1 MSTLSLSKL
10 KEAGIPTAVHYPVS
24 LNQQS
29 AYSHRCCPDC
39 TPTASTV
46 AKQVLSLLM
55 SADLR
60 PLPQ

>member
-1 MSTLSLSKL
+1 M
-10 KEAGIPTAVHYPVS
+10 HYPVS

-46 AKQVLSLLM
+46 AKQVLSLPM
-55 SADLR
+55 SADVR
-60 PLPQ
+60 PQQQQTIIQV